1 MNPKY
6 PVFIPTKGRWEHLYT
21 IRAFWRCGIPFY
33 VVVEPQQVDDYRR
46 AFDKEG
52 IVPIE
57 ILVTPHRDEG
67 LVPTRNWIWD
77 FASAMGAERFWT
89 FDDNIR
95 GLFRYNRN
103 LLVPCGDGTPLRVIE
118 EFTERYDNVMIA
130 GMNYFMFVSRK
141 CLYPPFYF
149 NARVYSNMLL
159 WTDYPDPRGFAYRN
173 EMKRYNDDTDLNLR
187 VLKDGNCTVLFN
199 AFLVDKLA
207 TMIVKGGMGYTRDE
221 DDREKDSRYQAT
233 LELKEKHPDV
243 TTITRKWGRWHHHVN
258 YEPFRKNR
266 VIPRPGTEEIPEG
279 ENEFGL
285 LLEVNG
291 EIIPKEIGLSKKA
304 LAAEADAKAAA
315 RKERARER
323 GKQIRARRPK
333 KTPEPVGQA
342 AEDAPKMT
350 DAMREQA
357 RDVCRRARETELRR
371 EEGFDK

>member
-1 MNPKY
+1 MNPRY
-6 PVFIPTKGRWEHLYT
+6 PVFIPTKGRWNNLYT
-21 IRAFWRCGIPFY
+21 MRAFWRCGIPFY
-33 VVVEPQQVDDYRR
+33 AVVEPQQLDDYRR
-46 AFDKEG
+46 AFDAEG
-52 IVPIE
+52 IKPVE

-67 LVPTRNWIWD
+67 LVPTRNFVWD

-103 LLVPCGDGTPLRVIE
+103 LLVPCGDGTPLAVVE
-118 EFTERYDNVMIA
+118 DFTERYDNVVIS

-187 VLKDGNCTVLFN
+187 VLKDGNCTILFN
-199 AFLVDKLA
+199 AFLIDKLA
-207 TMIVKGGMGYTRDE
+207 TMVVKGGMGYTRDE
-221 DDREKDSRYQAT
+221 NDREKDSRYQAT

-266 VIPRPGTEEIPEG
+266 LISRPGTDEIPEG

-285 LLEVNG
+285 QLEVNG
-291 EIIPKEIGLSKKA
+291 EIVPKEIGLGREF
-304 LAAEADAKAAA
+304 LAKEADAKAAA

-323 GKQIRARRPK
+323 GKEIRRRRPQQAPA
-333 KTPEPVGQA
+333 TEPVPAEVSPEERA
-342 AEDAPKMT
+342 AILERSRSACD
-350 DAMREQA
+350 RV
-357 RDVCRRARETELRR
+357 RDTELRR
-371 EEGFDK
+371 KEGFD